1 MDTTRNRR
9 IAEAAGR
16 GREKI
21 EEELQRLKAR
31 YNVEMR
37 GRMIPTPRALKIK
50 AEINETQDLIDEL
63 DRKAAENLAIANAP
77 IDDMLEIIAIPLLAD
92 VMNDVVAGVDGCLLE
107 RGCSQTI
114 FSEYTAQIR
123 RAALAMVDTLA
134 RAERGLPLLL
144 DIDDTLV
151 DAVKKKLI
159 SFIKQRLK
167 IKDPKKTKSLK
178 KVKTVKTISELNA
191 LIPQITALV
200 LDNAE
205 IGERFQDGNGCD
217 ESWTENYIS
226 YDDDGWSIEVSYQ
239 CSGIWDYDRG
249 DWATPP
255 SWTLRHAK
263 GEVTDLTVSHYDET
277 TDEGTS
283 FAGDDLSGLWGALN
297 RALKMI

>member
-144 DIDDTLV
+144 DVDDTLV

-178 KVKTVKTISELNA
+178 K
-191 LIPQITALV
+191 
-200 LDNAE
+200 
-205 IGERFQDGNGCD
+205 
-217 ESWTENYIS
+217 
-226 YDDDGWSIEVSYQ
+226 
-239 CSGIWDYDRG
+239 
-249 DWATPP
+249 
-255 SWTLRHAK
+255 
-263 GEVTDLTVSHYDET
+263 
-277 TDEGTS
+277 
-283 FAGDDLSGLWGALN
+283 
-297 RALKMI
+297 